1 MSNLSNKKMSLGSYK
16 KAKIRMLKN
25 EFRIQLTEEQEEH
38 INSLQSEIAIDNYV
52 RGLLW

>member
-16 KAKIRMLKN
+16 KAKIRILKK

-38 INSLQSEIAIDNYV
+38 INSLKSEIAIDNYA
-52 RGLLW
+52 RSLLW